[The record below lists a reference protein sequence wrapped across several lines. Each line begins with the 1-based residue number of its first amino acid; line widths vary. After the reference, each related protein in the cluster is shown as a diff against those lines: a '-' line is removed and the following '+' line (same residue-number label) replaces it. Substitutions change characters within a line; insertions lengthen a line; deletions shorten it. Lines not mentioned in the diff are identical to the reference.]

1 MDKELT
7 YVEKMRALDMQ
18 AFQEAEKKKKEEAEA
33 QAKKEA
39 EKK

>member
-1 MDKELT
+1 MEQELT

-18 AFQEAEKKKKEEAEA
+18 AFQEAERKKKEKAEA

-39 EKK
+39 EG